1 LVHLYLRIFNLSF
14 EKNQN
19 QEAEIFNLSFEK
31 IKTKKQ
37 RSSIFPLK
45 KIKIKKQA
53 AQLPLHSLLKNICI
67 NHA

>member
-45 KIKIKKQA
+45 KNQNQEADCTATFAQPSKK
-53 AQLPLHSLLKNICI
+53 HMY
-67 NHA
+67 